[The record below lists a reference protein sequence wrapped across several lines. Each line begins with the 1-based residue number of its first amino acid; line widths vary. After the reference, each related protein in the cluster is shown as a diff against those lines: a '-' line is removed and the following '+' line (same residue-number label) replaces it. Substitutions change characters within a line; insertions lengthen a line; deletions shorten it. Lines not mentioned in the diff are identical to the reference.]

1 MTIFQ
6 VHIPGRTIPYSVPI
20 GPNIGFYQILQE
32 FNGSDEILLRQ
43 SINPAR
49 GSDGDGIALDSYG
62 FGCHV
67 EFRWTRNMSCTLMP
81 YLT

>member
-1 MTIFQ
+1 MQLLAAYRETYAYNPFLSFF
-6 VHIPGRTIPYSVPI
+6 HSLGMMSHYSS
-20 GPNIGFYQILQE
+20 
-32 FNGSDEILLRQ
+32 SDRRSVQLRQ